1 MDPRLLIG
9 PSSPLGL
16 PAPFGFLQFFK
27 VLGFT
32 LHMVPMHLW
41 YAGVIVAV
49 LLRGQRHEHAQ
60 RLGARLIKAMPIFIA
75 LGVNLGIVPLLFT
88 QVAYHRVFY
97 PATILMAWPWLGI
110 PFLLLFAYYGVYIYA
125 SALRKGGQ
133 SFRPLPQTAGWMSAL
148 FFVLIG
154 FLFANGFSLMTRL
167 SDWPSLWQNTSVA
180 GAPLGIGLNV
190 GDPSLWPRWLLMFG
204 LALLTTSAYIVLDAG
219 FFGSKETEG
228 YRRWVKGFS
237 WKLYL
242 IGILWF
248 GATGSWYVFRT
259 WPPELRQ
266 QMTSGPL
273 GILFVLTAISPGLV
287 WLLML
292 AQMKRATR
300 SFALLTGI
308 AQFGVL
314 ALNGVSRQVVQ
325 NAELKA
331 YLDVAAER
339 VATQW
344 SPLVLFLVL
353 FAAGLAV
360 LGWMVAKAAQASGRP
375 TPAG

>member
-1 MDPRLLIG
+1 VDPRLLIG
-9 PSSPLGL
+9 PSSSLGL

-60 RLGARLIKAMPIFIA
+60 RLGVRLIKAMPIFIA

-110 PFLLLFAYYGVYIYA
+110 PFLLMFAYYGVYIYA

-133 SFRPLPQTAGWMSAL
+133 SFRSLPQTAGWMSAL

-167 SDWPSLWQNTSVA
+167 SEWPSLWQHTNVA
-180 GAPLGIGLNV
+180 GAPLGIGLNI

-204 LALLTTSAYIVLDAG
+204 LALLTTSAYIALDVA
-219 FFGSKETEG
+219 FLCSKETEG

-242 IGILWF
+242 FGILWF
-248 GATGSWYVFRT
+248 GATGSWYVFCT

-266 QMTSGPL
+266 LMTSRPL

-292 AQMKRATR
+292 VQMKRATR
-300 SFALLTGI
+300 SFALLAGI
-308 AQFGVL
+308 AQLGVL

-325 NAELKA
+325 NTELKA

-339 VATQW
+339 VVTQW
-344 SPLVLFLVL
+344 SPLILFLVL

-360 LGWMVAKAAQASGRP
+360 VGWMVAKAAQASGRP

>member
-9 PSSPLGL
+9 PSSSLGL

-60 RLGARLIKAMPIFIA
+60 RLGVRLIKAMPIFIA

-110 PFLLLFAYYGVYIYA
+110 PFLLMFAYYGVYIYA

-133 SFRPLPQTAGWMSAL
+133 SLRPLLQTAGLISAL
-148 FFVLIG
+148 FFVFIG

-190 GDPSLWPRWLLMFG
+190 RDPSLWPRWLLMIG
-204 LALLTTSAYIVLDAG
+204 LALLTTSTYIALDVA

-228 YRRWVKGFS
+228 YRRWVKGFA

-242 IGILWF
+242 FGILWF
-248 GATGSWYVFRT
+248 GVTGSWYVFCT

-292 AQMKRATR
+292 AQMKSATR

-325 NAELKA
+325 NTELKA
-331 YLDVAAER
+331 YLDVATER
-339 VATQW
+339 VVAQW

-353 FAAGLAV
+353 FATGLAV
-360 LGWMVAKAAQASGRP
+360 VGWMVAKAAQASGRP

>member
-1 MDPRLLIG
+1 M
-9 PSSPLGL
+9 GL

-133 SFRPLPQTAGWMSAL
+133 SFRPLPQGAGWMSAL

-204 LALLTTSAYIVLDAG
+204 LALLTTSAYIALDAG

-228 YRRWVKGFS
+228 YRRWVKGFA

-242 IGILWF
+242 FGILWF

-344 SPLVLFLVL
+344 SPLVMFLVL

-360 LGWMVAKAAQASGRP
+360 VGWMVAKAAQASGRP

>member
-1 MDPRLLIG
+1 
-9 PSSPLGL
+9 
-16 PAPFGFLQFFK
+16 
-27 VLGFT
+27 
-32 LHMVPMHLW
+32 
-41 YAGVIVAV
+41 
-49 LLRGQRHEHAQ
+49 
-60 RLGARLIKAMPIFIA
+60 
-75 LGVNLGIVPLLFT
+75 
-88 QVAYHRVFY
+88 
-97 PATILMAWPWLGI
+97 
-110 PFLLLFAYYGVYIYA
+110 
-125 SALRKGGQ
+125 
-133 SFRPLPQTAGWMSAL
+133 
-148 FFVLIG
+148 
-154 FLFANGFSLMTRL
+154 
-167 SDWPSLWQNTSVA
+167 
-180 GAPLGIGLNV
+180 
-190 GDPSLWPRWLLMFG
+190 MFG
-204 LALLTTSAYIVLDAG
+204 LALLTTSTYITLDAG
-219 FFGSKETEG
+219 LFGSRETEG
-228 YRRWVKGFS
+228 YRRWVKGFA